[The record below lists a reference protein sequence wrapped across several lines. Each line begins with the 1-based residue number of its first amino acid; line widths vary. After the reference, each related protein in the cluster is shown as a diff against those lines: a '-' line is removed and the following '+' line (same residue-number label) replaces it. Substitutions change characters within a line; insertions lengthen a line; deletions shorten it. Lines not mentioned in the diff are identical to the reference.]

1 MSVFG
6 QVLELSAFLCG
17 VLPRIQAEVGNKVPK
32 DGPTYHV
39 DPGFNEALNPRAQSR
54 MAVGFP
60 SSPMAGVCCFRSR
73 PLKS

>member
-39 DPGFNEALNPRAQSR
+39 DPGFNEALNPRAPSR
-54 MAVGFP
+54 RAE
-60 SSPMAGVCCFRSR
+60 
-73 PLKS
+73 L